1 MAQKKHP
8 VQVDVGLSAR
18 AEIKAEVPTTSVGRL
33 VDSLTDAIRPF
44 TEAQGLKADQIR
56 LQREDVMIEI
66 ARRAHKRL
74 ALEGTEPHAVPPRVL
89 VPLIEKASL
98 TDPDDAVLLEAWSS
112 ILASASKEAR
122 ANHALFV
129 DILSNLD
136 AKHLQFLEFIGKTSD
151 RSGKIDEFLGLSED
165 EILNIAEESINEITN
180 NDLDE
185 ESGSNLLST
194 KLGNA
199 TRTRGSI
206 LIAGGMDRENVNIR
220 QTFEIFGERN
230 FGEFPEFITGALEN
244 MSLIRRNRIS
254 HNSFLGVYLWL
265 DYHILTMFGFEFLYA
280 CQGRSIYEE

>member
-1 MAQKKHP
+1 LAKTRRPHP
-8 VQVDVGLSAR
+8 GAAR
-18 AEIKAEVPTTSVGRL
+18 GGAGSYVRVAGGIFVSVFEFSRLPAYRREGSPERLLRAAVHAFCSLPRPTRREI
-33 VDSLTDAIRPF
+33 
-44 TEAQGLKADQIR
+44 DQ
-56 LQREDVMIEI
+56 LDD
-66 ARRAHKRL
+66 L
-74 ALEGTEPHAVPPRVL
+74 AM
-89 VPLIEKASL
+89 PLIEKASL

-254 HNSFLGVYLWL
+254 HNRFLGIDLRL
-265 DYHILTMFGFEFLYA
+265 DYHILTMYGFEFLYA
-280 CQGRSIYEE
+280 CKGRSIYEE